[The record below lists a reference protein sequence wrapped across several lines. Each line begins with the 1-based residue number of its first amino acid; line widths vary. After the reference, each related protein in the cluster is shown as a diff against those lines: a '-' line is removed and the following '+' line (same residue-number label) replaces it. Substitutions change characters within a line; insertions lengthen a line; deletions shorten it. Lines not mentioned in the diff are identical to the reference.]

1 MRAKAT
7 HDCLTLRAWTFSGS
21 LDTKG
26 PGKSCDM
33 NPAESVGAIMQERVE
48 HELLD
53 VDPKDITRE
62 LLVETTTA
70 VLEDLKTDRALFR
83 NLLRS
88 FRHRLDLVKPAGGK
102 NIDKY

>member
-1 MRAKAT
+1 M
-7 HDCLTLRAWTFSGS
+7 S
-21 LDTKG
+21 
-26 PGKSCDM
+26 
-33 NPAESVGAIMQERVE
+33 PAGSVGAIMQERVE

-62 LLVETTTA
+62 LLAGPRTTAA

-88 FRHRLDLVKPAGGK
+88 FRHRLDLVQAAGGK
-102 NIDKY
+102 NMDKRSDCVTCKKKNCTLLCNTLY